1 MNEQEVNSENM
12 DSTSTTQSEVVLG
25 KRSAESVSD
34 SEESSVAEDKSKKKK
49 HKKSKKERS
58 DRSLSE
64 EDVQR
69 IVQTVAQMFNI
80 QAAPG
85 PSYASH
91 PLGGP
96 FPPGGV
102 SASASGELHGSG
114 QVFSPEEG
122 YRDEDG
128 ISLHPRESEAGS
140 GNSERS
146 SRARLREV

>member
-91 PLGGP
+91 PLGGT
-96 FPPGGV
+96 F
-102 SASASGELHGSG
+102 SSGRGLS
-114 QVFSPEEG
+114 
-122 YRDEDG
+122 
-128 ISLHPRESEAGS
+128 
-140 GNSERS
+140 
-146 SRARLREV
+146 